1 MDTLF
6 TPARMPSFDFRRAL
20 HRRLTLLGCIIVL
33 VAGMIGWSAYTAWRE
48 AGSLRKRFSAAQ
60 LESFRIADRVQSG
73 ILKLNDALLDY
84 ELYGQKAEDLKRFKT
99 ESRHFNAWLDAQQHT
114 LTTKEEQQLLSR
126 IDATYDAYLTAAET
140 ITTGA
145 PPDARALAER
155 TATAEQSAQQLLAL
169 GTELS
174 QAHRQ
179 ALGALLDEGERSL
192 ARLQLVIFG
201 ALILLIALAA
211 WAVQV
216 VYREMIAPLR
226 VQLLESHALIER
238 QEKLASLGLLA
249 AGVAHEIRNP
259 LTAIRARLFTQ
270 QKALPKDSRPFA
282 DSELISREISRLER
296 IVRDFLQFARPGE
309 PERVEFSAR
318 ELLREI
324 CELMTPDLESTGV
337 TLGIVPGAD
346 VSLFGDVQQLKQ
358 VLINLVRNAAESMNE
373 TGGRISLQAR
383 TDRLPLGGVSTDVAV
398 LEVED
403 TGAGIPPEVQERLFD
418 PFFTTKPSGTGLG
431 LSIAARIVEKHGG
444 TLQFQTRPGHG
455 TTFGLVLPL
464 TAHS

>member
-1 MDTLF
+1 
-6 TPARMPSFDFRRAL
+6 MPSFDFRRAL
-20 HRRLTLLGCIIVL
+20 HRRLTLLGSVIVL
-33 VAGMIGWSAYTAWRE
+33 VAAMIGWSAYTAWRE

-84 ELYGQKAEDLKRFKT
+84 ELHGQNPADLNRFNT
-99 ESRHFNAWLDAQQHT
+99 ESSRFDIWLTAQQHT
-114 LTTKEEQQLLSR
+114 LTTPAEQHLLSR
-126 IDATYDAYLTAAET
+126 IDAAYDIYLATAEA
-140 ITTGA
+140 ITRGTS
-145 PPDARALAER
+145 PDSRILAER
-155 TATAEQSAQQLLAL
+155 TAAAEQAAQRLVAL

-179 ALGALLDEGERSL
+179 ALGVLLDAGEQSL
-192 ARLQLVIFG
+192 ARLQIVIFG
-201 ALILLIALAA
+201 ALLLLIALAA

-238 QEKLASLGLLA
+238 QEKLASLGILA

-259 LTAIRARLFTQ
+259 LTAIRARLFTL
-270 QKALPKDSRPFA
+270 QKALTKESRPFA
-282 DSELISREISRLER
+282 DSEFIAREISRLER

-309 PERVEFSAR
+309 PQRVMFSVR
-318 ELLREI
+318 ELLHEV
-324 CELMTPDLESTGV
+324 CELMTPDIESNSV
-337 TLGIVPGAD
+337 ALGIAPGAD
-346 VSLFGDVQQLKQ
+346 ISLFGDIQQLKQ
-358 VLINLVRNAAESMNE
+358 VLINLVRNAAESMGE

-383 TDRLPLGGVSTDVAV
+383 IDRMPVGGVSTDAAV

-403 TGAGIPPEVQERLFD
+403 TGAGIPAEVQERLFD

-444 TLQFQTRPGHG
+444 TLRFQTRPGHG
-455 TTFGLVLPL
+455 TTFGLILPL
-464 TAHS
+464 SADS

>member
-1 MDTLF
+1 
-6 TPARMPSFDFRRAL
+6 MPSFDFRRAL
-20 HRRLTLLGCIIVL
+20 HRRLALLGGVIVL
-33 VAGMIGWSAYTAWRE
+33 VVAMIGWSAYTAWRE

-84 ELYGQKAEDLKRFKT
+84 ELHGQNPADLNRFKS
-99 ESRHFNAWLDAQQHT
+99 ESRHFGTWLTAQQHT
-114 LTTKEEQQLLSR
+114 LTTPEEQHLLTDINAAYDTYLATAEAITRGTSPDSR
-126 IDATYDAYLTAAET
+126 IV
-140 ITTGA
+140 
-145 PPDARALAER
+145 AER
-155 TATAEQSAQQLLAL
+155 TAAIEQAAQRLVAL

-179 ALGALLDEGERSL
+179 ALGVLLDAGEQSL
-192 ARLQLVIFG
+192 ARLQIVIFG
-201 ALILLIALAA
+201 ALLLLIALAA

-238 QEKLASLGLLA
+238 QEKLASLGILA

-259 LTAIRARLFTQ
+259 LTAIRARLFTL
-270 QKALPKDSRPFA
+270 QKALAKESRPFA
-282 DSELISREISRLER
+282 DSEFIAREISRLER

-309 PERVEFSAR
+309 PQRVMFSVR
-318 ELLREI
+318 ELLYEV
-324 CELMTPDLESTGV
+324 CELMTPDLESNSV
-337 TLGIVPGAD
+337 ALGMAPGAD
-346 VSLFGDVQQLKQ
+346 ISLFGDIQQLKQ

-373 TGGRISLQAR
+373 AGGRISLQAR
-383 TDRLPLGGVSTDVAV
+383 IDRLPLGGVPTDVAV

-403 TGAGIPPEVQERLFD
+403 TGAGIPAEVQERLFD

-444 TLQFQTRPGHG
+444 TLRFQTRPGHG
-455 TTFGLVLPL
+455 TTFGLILPL
-464 TAHS
+464 SADS